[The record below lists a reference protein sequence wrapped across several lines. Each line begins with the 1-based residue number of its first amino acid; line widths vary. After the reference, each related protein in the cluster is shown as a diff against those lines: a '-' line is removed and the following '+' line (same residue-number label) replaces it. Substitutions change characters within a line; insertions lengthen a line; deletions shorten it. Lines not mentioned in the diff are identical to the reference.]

1 MDQILTTLCTPQMV
15 AALETNMEEEM
26 MCFGRGLS
34 GGEMYNDG
42 EIEGFLTRRAHLNGI
57 LRTHLKRQE
66 AAYVEDRIQM
76 VKRYFREKGI
86 TKMAWSLGQDC
97 QPTNMATHLKS
108 QGFLKLH
115 DENMGMALDIASMQT
130 AENKVKDLE
139 IREVADLE
147 GLKAVRQIEIEGFG
161 SSAEMA
167 QNYFE
172 MYATVG
178 FGKGTA
184 WRHFSGW
191 QRGKAVASASLL
203 FHAGVAGIYG
213 VATIPEARRQ
223 GIARAMVLRAI
234 QEARLEGYRIVV
246 LSPTE
251 MSEGIYRR
259 LGFREY
265 TRIRHYTCTL

>member
-1 MDQILTTLCTPQMV
+1 MDHILTTLGTPQMI
-15 AALETNMEEEM
+15 AALEANMEEEM
-26 MCFGRGLS
+26 MCFGRGLL

-42 EIEGFLTRRAHLNGI
+42 EIEGFLTGRAHLNGI
-57 LRTHLKRQE
+57 LRTHLKKQE
-66 AAYVEDRIQM
+66 TTYVEDRIKT
-76 VKRYFREKGI
+76 VKRYFRKKGI
-86 TKMAWSLGQDC
+86 SKMGWSLGQDC
-97 QPTNMATHLKS
+97 RPANMATYLEG
-108 QGFLKLH
+108 QGFLKLN
-115 DENMGMALDIASMQT
+115 DENMGMALDMASMQA
-130 AENKVKDLE
+130 AESKVKDLE
-139 IREVADLE
+139 IREVEDLE
-147 GLKAVRQIEIEGFG
+147 GLKVMRQIEIKGFG

-223 GIARAMVLRAI
+223 GVARAMVLCAI
-234 QEARLEGYRIVV
+234 QEARLAGYRIVV

-259 LGFREY
+259 IGFREY
-265 TRIRHYTCTL
+265 TLIRHYTCTL